1 MDTQSSDEDQSNQ
14 FETMAPEKDNS
25 VKKEFEIGQLG
36 NEELKEDELTRNEAG
51 HDAPGN
57 IKPSQRKF

>member
-1 MDTQSSDEDQSNQ
+1 MDTNKSDEDEIDT

-36 NEELKEDELTRNEAG
+36 NEELKEDEITRNETA
-51 HDAPGN
+51 HSAPGN